1 MSDYCKKR
9 KSRRRGSKRLIREQ
23 KNERWML
30 QAEQSKEQW
39 IDGSGSKGWIK
50 EKFEGALDQGASCS
64 SGKNRRSDYYAL
76 MLLCFNIIM
85 L

>member
-1 MSDYCKKR
+1 MEGVMDQEASEGSGGNRMSDYC
-9 KSRRRGSKRLIREQ
+9 RGSKRLIREQ

-64 SGKNRRSDYYAL
+64 SGKNRRSDYYA
-76 MLLCFNIIM
+76 
-85 L
+85 